1 MSIKMKQFWLKEW
14 TRKSCKRVKRSIIAN
29 NVGLGVGLGW
39 VGLGWVGLGWV
50 GLVGLSFKIFLLF
63 SHLIHV
69 LKLIPGTY
77 LFAYIDTLKS

>member
-50 GLVGLSFKIFLLF
+50 GLSFKIFLLF